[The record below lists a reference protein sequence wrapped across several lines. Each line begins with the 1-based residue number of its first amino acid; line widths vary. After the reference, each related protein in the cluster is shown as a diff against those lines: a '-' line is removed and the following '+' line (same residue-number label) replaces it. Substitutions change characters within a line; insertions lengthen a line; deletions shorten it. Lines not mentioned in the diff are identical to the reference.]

1 MNYEYDAL
9 VTGASG
15 FIGKHLVKYL
25 RLKNKRIVVVDIN
38 QYQNNASNHT
48 NQIKYVNW
56 DILKKSLPLPSCR
69 TWYHLAAKTDIR
81 YCNKYP
87 KLANEINAKSLNN
100 VLSVAGSSD
109 YNSFVLV
116 STLGVYGNPN
126 YFPTDETHPLQPI
139 EVYSI
144 SKAKAEKIL
153 KNYPKTKNKKHIIVR
168 LFNTYGPG
176 QKESM
181 LIPTLINQIN
191 DSNKLTIRNLDCTRD
206 FVYIDDIVRGIYDS
220 GTKAKNGDIIN
231 LGTGIETSIESLI
244 DSVTTIIGR
253 KIIVEVQESKSSV
266 PIVERSQSD
275 IQKANSVLSW
285 YPEISLNEGLKR
297 LINNRNYLLT
307 N

>member
-1 MNYEYDAL
+1 MKYEYDAL
-9 VTGASG
+9 ITGSTG
-15 FIGKHLVKYL
+15 FIGKHLVRYL
-25 RLKNKRIVVVDIN
+25 CKKNNNIVAVYNNHRPEIN
-38 QYQNNASNHT
+38 SNY
-48 NQIKYVNW
+48 NIKIKYVKWN
-56 DILKKSLPLPSCR
+56 ITKETISLPSSKV
-69 TWYHLAAKTDIR
+69 WYHLAANTDITF
-81 YCNKYP
+81 CNNYP
-87 KLANEINAKSLNN
+87 KLANEINSNSLINI
-100 VLSVAGSSD
+100 LSVAEKSN

-139 EVYSI
+139 EAYSI

-181 LIPTLINQIN
+181 LIPTLINKIN
-191 DSNKLTIRNLDCTRD
+191 DSNKLTIRNLHCTRD

-220 GTKAKNGDIIN
+220 GVKAKDGDIIN

-244 DSVTTIIGR
+244 DLIKNIIGR
-253 KIIVEVQESKSSV
+253 KIIVEVQESMSSL

-285 YPEISLNEGLKR
+285 YPEVSLNDGLKK
-297 LINNRNYLLT
+297 LIHDSIL
-307 N
+307 